1 MEKGTQ
7 LIVAAAE
14 DDRRRLER
22 IARLRDAS
30 IVAELSLGGTLINF
44 TLEKI
49 K

>member
-7 LIVAAAE
+7 IIVEAAE
-14 DDRRRLER
+14 QDRRRIER
-22 IARLRDAS
+22 IARLRDAQ
-30 IVAELSLGGTLINF
+30 IVAERSLGGTLVNY

>member
-1 MEKGTQ
+1 MEAK
-7 LIVAAAE
+7 E
-14 DDRRRLER
+14 EDRRRVER

-30 IVAELSLGGTLINF
+30 IVAERSLGGTLVNF